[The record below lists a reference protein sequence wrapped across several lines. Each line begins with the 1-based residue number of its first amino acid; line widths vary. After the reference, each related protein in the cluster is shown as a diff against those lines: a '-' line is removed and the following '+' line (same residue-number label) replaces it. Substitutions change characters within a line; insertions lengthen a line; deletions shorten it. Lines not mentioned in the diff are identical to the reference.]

1 MYLSE
6 VNELLRDGDLAAL
19 SHDGP
24 AELLHLRLLAVTPLS
39 STRPARRISFSFL
52 RSPPS
57 SLDLYLH
64 AAALE
69 VYFCRPMLFYDHN
82 VHPKSNDRARLNH
95 ILSLNDPLFTL
106 AARPGLDKHRLT
118 REPFTVSAHNK

>member
-82 VHPKSNDRARLNH
+82 VHPKSNGRARLNH
-95 ILSLNDPLFTL
+95 
-106 AARPGLDKHRLT
+106 
-118 REPFTVSAHNK
+118 